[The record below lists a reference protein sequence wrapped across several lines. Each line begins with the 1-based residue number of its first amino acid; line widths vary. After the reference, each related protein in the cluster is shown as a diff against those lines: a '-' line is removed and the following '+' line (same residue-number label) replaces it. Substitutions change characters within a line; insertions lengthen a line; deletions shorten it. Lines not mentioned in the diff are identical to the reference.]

1 MNGLDL
7 LKKTGKAGKL
17 LIAVDGRCGC
27 GKSRIGAELAETLHA
42 VLFHMDDYYLPPAQ
56 RPDNWRTIPAGNMD
70 LIRFREEVLQPFI
83 RGETVHYHAY
93 SCQQQQFLPSTEIPS
108 MPAAI
113 IDGSYSHHPLLADLY
128 DIRLFVTAKR
138 EVQLERL
145 RMREGEHF
153 SAFEEIWI
161 PMEERYFEAF
171 SIEEKADCVI
181 VTDQTPPAWNW
192 KDRLS

>member
-1 MNGLDL
+1 
-7 LKKTGKAGKL
+7 
-17 LIAVDGRCGC
+17 
-27 GKSRIGAELAETLHA
+27 
-42 VLFHMDDYYLPPAQ
+42 
-56 RPDNWRTIPAGNMD
+56 
-70 LIRFREEVLQPFI
+70 
-83 RGETVHYHAY
+83 
-93 SCQQQQFLPSTEIPS
+93 
-108 MPAAI
+108 MPTAI

-181 VTDQTPPAWNW
+181 VTDQTPPKWNW